1 MGADNGIRTRDLVL
15 TKLPCVFL
23 CDFASF
29 DKRLYNAVF
38 SYLAFMGFYGLLFI
52 LAELNGK

>member
-1 MGADNGIRTRDLVL
+1 
-15 TKLPCVFL
+15 VFL